1 MMMKTVPQFQGFCLL
16 TFSQVEMDL
25 KIMTYEGHLREFK
38 NRNNR
43 SWEKVSNW
51 PQFSSG
57 LP

>member
-1 MMMKTVPQFQGFCLL
+1 MMMKTVPQFQGLCLL

-38 NRNNR
+38 NRNHR

>member
-25 KIMTYEGHLREFK
+25 KIMTYEEQLRELK
-38 NRNNR
+38 NRNQS
-43 SWEKVSNW
+43 SWESMSNW
-51 PQFSSG
+51 PQLSSG